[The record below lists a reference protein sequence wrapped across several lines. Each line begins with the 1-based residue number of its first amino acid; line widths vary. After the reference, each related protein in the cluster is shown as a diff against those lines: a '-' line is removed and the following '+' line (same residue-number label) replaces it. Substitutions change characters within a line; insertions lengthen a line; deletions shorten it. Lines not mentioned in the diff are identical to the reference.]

1 MDMLVRGRHV
11 ITDPA
16 VGDPGVLDDGAVLVS
31 GSAGNTRAPGWW
43 ATAGSC

>member
-16 VGDPGVLDDGAVLVS
+16 VGDPGVLDDGALSPDAAEPFYVL
-31 GSAGNTRAPGWW
+31 NRRR
-43 ATAGSC
+43 